1 MSGLLIAVIVLIV
14 VIFLFVLLQ
23 RAGGLGFP
31 WVPFYVKGKESGFS
45 FKETHLMR
53 RIAVENRLSN
63 PTSLFWSLS
72 ALDRCIRATIIR
84 FRSEER
90 ENSPEAL
97 QFLSHL
103 FDFRKRVEFDQP
115 KYKLGIQSTRSLTPG
130 QTLKLTLPGAGAF
143 FSRVIENNRRHLAV
157 TYPTGPKSLPPGT
170 SWRGQDVAVYF
181 WRKDDAGY
189 YFETKVLGDY
199 LDRKVPILHLQHS
212 DELSRTQKRSSVRA
226 PVNRGGA
233 LYPLRSIENANETIE
248 KRPGYRCKV
257 LDISEDGAAVVV
269 GGKAK
274 AGLPIKVQ
282 TRLNSETVVLC
293 GTVRSA
299 NYKQK
304 NNVSVLHM
312 QAVKPSTSMRVKILT
327 FVYRLFRKEEEQNE
341 LR

>member
-1 MSGLLIAVIVLIV
+1 MSGLVIAVIVV
-14 VIFLFVLLQ
+14 VILIFLFILIQ
-23 RAGGLGFP
+23 KAGGLGFP
-31 WVPFYVKGKESGFS
+31 WMAFYIKGKESGFS

-63 PTSLFWSLS
+63 PTSLFWSVG
-72 ALDRCIRATIIR
+72 ALDRCIRGTIVR

-90 ENSPEAL
+90 EDSQEAL
-97 QFLSHL
+97 DFLNHL

-115 KYKLGIQSTRSLTPG
+115 KYKLGIQSTRSLAPG
-130 QTLKLTLPGAGAF
+130 QTMKLTFPGAGAF

-170 SWRGQDVAVYF
+170 SWRNQDISVYF
-181 WRKDDAGY
+181 WRKEDAGY

-199 LDRKVPILHLQHS
+199 LDRKVPIIHLQHS
-212 DELSRTQKRSSVRA
+212 DELNRSQKRQSVRA
-226 PVNRGGA
+226 DVNRGGA
-233 LYPLRSIENANETIE
+233 LYPLRAIESANEQVE
-248 KRPGYRCKV
+248 KRPGYKCKV

-274 AGLPIKVQ
+274 AGLPVKIQ
-282 TRLNSETVVLC
+282 TRLGSETVILC
-293 GTVRSA
+293 GTVKSA

-304 NNVSVLHM
+304 NNVSVLHIH
-312 QAVKPSTSMRVKILT
+312 AVKPSASMRIKILT
-327 FVYRLFRKEEEQNE
+327 YVYRLFGKGEEENE